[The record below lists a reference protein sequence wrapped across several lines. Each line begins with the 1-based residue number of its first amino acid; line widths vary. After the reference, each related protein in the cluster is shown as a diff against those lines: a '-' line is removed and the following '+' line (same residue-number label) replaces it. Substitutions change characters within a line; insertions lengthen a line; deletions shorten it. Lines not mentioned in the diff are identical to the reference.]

1 MGWIE
6 ETISSISGN
15 IVEAVR
21 KFTAYSFLLVFIGTL
36 YGYSSARLSAFT
48 GLDPITLLIIPLV
61 LSALA
66 YFFAEIATV
75 LFLLL
80 LSLLVL
86 IFI

>member
-1 MGWIE
+1 LIE
-6 ETISSISGN
+6 ETISGISGS
-15 IVEAVR
+15 IVETVR
-21 KFTAYSFLLVFIGTL
+21 KFTAYSLFLVFIGTL
-36 YGYSSARLSAFT
+36 YGFSSARLSAIT
-48 GLDPITLLIIPLV
+48 GLEPITLLIIPLV

-66 YFFAEIATV
+66 YFVAEIATV